1 MRRER
6 EPTNGRLTLKH
17 GWSGVGAF
25 LGKGGDAQKRRQRRG
40 EDEQSEFGKINGISN
55 VASGGGET
63 AVNGE
68 PHASEVI

>member
-1 MRRER
+1 MEWGHSSER
-6 EPTNGRLTLKH
+6 
-17 GWSGVGAF
+17 GARATHKSA
-25 LGKGGDAQKRRQRRG
+25 GRG

-55 VASGGGET
+55 VASGGGGS

>member
-1 MRRER
+1 M
-6 EPTNGRLTLKH
+6 
-17 GWSGVGAF
+17 GAF